1 MATDYIPRS
10 EPQLAIWFTNYGKK
24 ISNYGQSLGLTAE
37 EIKLAETRCN
47 ETSAKITEIEQKK
60 TEVQQIIAV
69 KDDLKS
75 DALAVI
81 RGFVTRIKAHTAYT
95 EAIGLDLGIIGT
107 TVDTTVLKGSKTT
120 LKAEVLPGRVR
131 ISFVK
136 KSFSG
141 VNIYTRLVGTA
152 QWEFLARDNHS
163 PYDDERPLTNGQ
175 PEKREYMAIGLL
187 GDDEVGMPSDII
199 SVVFGG

>member
-10 EPQLAIWFTNYGKK
+10 EPQLNIWLNNIGKK
-24 ISNYGQSLGLTAE
+24 IGTYGPTLGLTAE

-47 ETSAKITEIEQKK
+47 ETSARITEIEQKK
-60 TEVQQIIAV
+60 TELQQIIAV
-69 KDDLKS
+69 KDDLKA
-75 DALAVI
+75 DGLADI
-81 RGFVTRIKAHTAYT
+81 RGFVTRIKAHPGYT

-107 TVDTTVLKGSKTT
+107 SVDTTVMKGSKTV

-136 KSFSG
+136 KNFSG
-141 VNIYTRLVGTA
+141 VNIYSRLVGA
-152 QWEFLARDNHS
+152 VKWDFLGRDNHS
-163 PYDDERPLTNGQ
+163 PYDDERPLSNGQ
-175 PEKREYMAIGLL
+175 PEKREYMAIGLV
-187 GDDEVGMPSDII
+187 GDDEVGLPSDII